1 MGKVVRHILN
11 ATRYSMQ
18 GLVATWHTSTAFR
31 NECVLGALLV
41 PLALVFGETGS
52 ERAILLLPVILVLIV
67 ELLNSGIESA
77 VDRIGTE
84 HHPLSGRAKDMGSA
98 AVGLS
103 LLSVPVIWG
112 LVLFGTG

>member
-18 GLVATWHTSTAFR
+18 GLVATWNTSTAFR
-31 NECVLGALLV
+31 IECVLGALLV
-41 PLALVFGETGS
+41 PLALALGETGS
-52 ERAILLLPVILVLIV
+52 EDALLLLPIFLVLIV

-77 VDRIGTE
+77 VDRIGTA

-103 LLSVPVIWG
+103 LLSVPIIWG
-112 LVLFGTG
+112 LMLFGSH